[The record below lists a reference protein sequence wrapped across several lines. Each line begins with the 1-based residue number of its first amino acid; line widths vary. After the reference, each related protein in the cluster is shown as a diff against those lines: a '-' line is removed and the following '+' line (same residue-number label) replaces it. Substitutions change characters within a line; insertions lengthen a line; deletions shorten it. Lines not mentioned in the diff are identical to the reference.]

1 MEKTYFDIRV
11 TFVHVVIFLIAA
23 IAIGIFLFYMGYQA
37 GHRLGDQPAAG
48 SAEAG
53 LTETAAADQEKV
65 NMVDEKPI
73 LSVNDKASG
82 KQSIPDEMKLHEKLP
97 AGETLPAGGKKM
109 FVDQNYAIQVGAF
122 SDFANAQKYSER
134 FARLGYQTEIIVETI
149 NKKKLHTVRVGSF
162 ETLDEA
168 QKEKDRLESLEKKQ
182 FKIKK
187 GH

>member
-11 TFVHVVIFLIAA
+11 TFIHVVIFLIAV

-37 GHRLGDQPAAG
+37 GHRVGDQPAANG
-48 SAEAG
+48 AEPG
-53 LTETAAADQEKV
+53 LTESAADQKKV

-73 LSVNDKASG
+73 MSANDKTNG

-97 AGETLPAGGKKM
+97 PTEASPAPGKNTLA
-109 FVDQNYAIQVGAF
+109 DQYYAIQVGAF

-134 FARLGYQTEIIVETI
+134 FARLGYQTEIIVETV

-162 ETLDEA
+162 ETLAEA
-168 QKEKDRLESLEKKQ
+168 QKEKDRLEGLEKKQ

>member
-11 TFVHVVIFLIAA
+11 TFVHVVIFLIAV

-37 GHRLGDQPAAG
+37 GQRLGNQPAAG
-48 SAEAG
+48 GPETGLSEATG
-53 LTETAAADQEKV
+53 ADQGKIDI
-65 NMVDEKPI
+65 VDEKPI
-73 LSVNDKASG
+73 LSAKDRADG
-82 KQSIPDEMKLHEKLP
+82 KKTITDEMKLHDKQPPVEP
-97 AGETLPAGGKKM
+97 PTAGGQNM
-109 FVDQNYAIQVGAF
+109 FADQYYAIQVGAF
-122 SDFANAQKYSER
+122 ADFANAQKYSER

-162 ETLDEA
+162 ETLAEA
-168 QKEKDRLESLEKKQ
+168 QKEKDRLEGLEKKQ

>member
-37 GHRLGDQPAAG
+37 GHRLGDQPVGNVNDIIKSEPA
-48 SAEAG
+48 
-53 LTETAAADQEKV
+53 TANSEKITL
-65 NMVDEKPI
+65 VDEKPVKTVI
-73 LSVNDKASG
+73 DKANG
-82 KQSIPDEMKLHEKLP
+82 KQSIPEEMKLHERQLPEKLP
-97 AGETLPAGGKKM
+97 PTTNKNVSA
-109 FVDQNYAIQVGAF
+109 DQNYSIQVGAF
-122 SDFANAQKYSER
+122 AEFTNAQKYSEK
-134 FARLGYQTEIIVETI
+134 FAKLGYQSEIIVETI

-162 ETLDEA
+162 ASLVEA
-168 QKEKDRLESLEKKQ
+168 QKEKDRLESLEKKK

>member
-11 TFVHVVIFLIAA
+11 TFVHVVVFLIAV

-37 GHRLGDQPAAG
+37 GQRLGNQTTAL
-48 SAEAG
+48 SAESGPSA
-53 LTETAAADQEKV
+53 TAASDQEKIDI
-65 NMVDEKPI
+65 VDEKPI
-73 LSVNDKASG
+73 RTLPEKAAG
-82 KQSIPDEMKLHEKLP
+82 KQSIPAEMKLHDEP
-97 AGETLPAGGKKM
+97 AAGEAGATPGKNT
-109 FVDQNYAIQVGAF
+109 FAEQYYAIQVGAF
-122 SDFANAQKYSER
+122 ADFTNAQKYSER

-162 ETLDEA
+162 ATLAEA
-168 QKEKDRLESLEKKQ
+168 QKDKERLEGLEKKQ